1 MKILEAAADLG
12 SIMVASIATMY
23 GWISL
28 LFIVNVTTW
37 YVDNYRKVSICTVKV
52 GIILYSLAL
61 HDKIIIDDSNVNMS
75 PLLGLPWYTWKCNVL
90 SWEWMNHNTTVPGVV
105 YSAITW
111 VQGKLGMSVNILWLL
126 TVISLAYFLL

>member
-12 SIMVASIATMY
+12 SNMVASIATIY

-37 YVDNYRKVSICTVKV
+37 DVDNYRKVTLCTVKV

-61 HDKIIIDDSNVNMS
+61 HDKIITIEMWTWALYLAFYDTLENTMS
-75 PLLGLPWYTWKCNVL
+75 CR
-90 SWEWMNHNTTVPGVV
+90 WEWMNHNTTAPGVV
-105 YSAITW
+105 YSTITW